1 VRRRF
6 NRSVVHG
13 GFWYRVYDLVC
24 LLSPLPVRL
33 ISLFNRK
40 LARALKGKRGGA
52 DRWEIGMGDERR
64 CVLLHVASYGELE
77 GVLPLIDR
85 LQNTAGLRVALSF
98 SSPSA
103 EKAVLSLPGIW
114 ARGYLPYD
122 QLYRQL
128 RFLARIDPSVVLIS
142 KHDIW
147 PNMIRAARALE
158 IPAFLINAN
167 FHPGSRRT
175 LPIVRSFHRTFM
187 KNLTAVWAVSEADA
201 RRAEPLLPAGTKL
214 LAVGDTRYDRVRRR
228 ADSGRERF
236 GDLKEALQPGPVFI
250 AGSSWPPGEGI
261 CWQAFASIRRDSP
274 EAKLIVVPHEPTREA
289 LERNSAA
296 AMSHN
301 LKLRLFSE
309 WTGGRV
315 EEPVLLVDRVGVLA
329 DLYAVGWAAY
339 VGGGFGRGVHSVI
352 EPAAHGLPVAFGPHR
367 HVSHEAGLLLEA
379 GGGFVV
385 KTTDDLEGLWR
396 TWLDDPER
404 YRIAS
409 VAAGDLVRSREGAS
423 DRLMELLEPYIG

>member
-1 VRRRF
+1 MRRRF

-158 IPAFLINAN
+158 IPAF
-167 FHPGSRRT
+167 
-175 LPIVRSFHRTFM
+175 
-187 KNLTAVWAVSEADA
+187 
-201 RRAEPLLPAGTKL
+201 
-214 LAVGDTRYDRVRRR
+214 
-228 ADSGRERF
+228 
-236 GDLKEALQPGPVFI
+236 
-250 AGSSWPPGEGI
+250 
-261 CWQAFASIRRDSP
+261 
-274 EAKLIVVPHEPTREA
+274 
-289 LERNSAA
+289 
-296 AMSHN
+296 
-301 LKLRLFSE
+301 
-309 WTGGRV
+309 
-315 EEPVLLVDRVGVLA
+315 
-329 DLYAVGWAAY
+329 
-339 VGGGFGRGVHSVI
+339 
-352 EPAAHGLPVAFGPHR
+352 
-367 HVSHEAGLLLEA
+367 
-379 GGGFVV
+379 
-385 KTTDDLEGLWR
+385 
-396 TWLDDPER
+396 
-404 YRIAS
+404 
-409 VAAGDLVRSREGAS
+409 
-423 DRLMELLEPYIG
+423 